1 VADREFDAVV
11 IGAGPAGEVI
21 AGRLASGEL
30 DVAIVEQHL
39 VGGECSFYA
48 CMPSKA
54 LLRPSALLAEVKRVP
69 GLSVS
74 DELDAAKVIAR
85 RDEVVHDYDDSAQLP
100 WLEDMGIELVRGEG
114 RLDGERRVVV
124 GDDVLTARKAVVIA
138 TGSAASMPPIDG
150 LADVGT
156 WTSRE
161 VTSARS
167 VPASMIVLGGGV
179 VGVEMAQAW
188 SALGTTVS
196 IVEAADRL
204 LLREEQFASE
214 QVTEALREHGV
225 EVHVG
230 AKAER
235 FSGGNGEPVR
245 VELEGGGKLEAEH
258 LLVAVG
264 RRPLVDGIGLE
275 SAGIE
280 PDGPLQVD
288 DTMAVQG
295 SEWLYAIG
303 DVNGRAL
310 LTHMGKYQARVAAT
324 NILGGEARATRDG
337 PNSPRV
343 IFTDPEV
350 AAVGHTLAS
359 AEEAGMDVR
368 AVDVS
373 TAGTAGASFHGRNA
387 AGTSRLVIDEDRG
400 VVVGATFVGP
410 DANELLHAATIAVVA
425 EIPLHLLFDAVP
437 AFPTRNEIWLKL
449 LEEYGL

>member
-1 VADREFDAVV
+1 MADREFDAVV

-156 WTSRE
+156 WSSRE